1 MKGSPDV
8 ISELNRLL
16 AGELAAI
23 DQYFIHAKMYEN
35 WGLPRL
41 YEHTVHEMREEQGH
55 ASRLIERILFLEGT
69 PDVVTRDPIHV
80 GREVPEML
88 RNDLEVEYAVIGN
101 LRAAIRLCERVGDY
115 ETRRILQI
123 LLDDT
128 EEDHSLWLETQIR
141 LIERIGLAN
150 YLQSQMASE
159 PT

>member
-1 MKGSPDV
+1 MRGNPDV

-35 WGLPRL
+35 WGLPHL
-41 YEHTVHEMREEQGH
+41 YEHTVHEMHEEQGH
-55 ASRLIERILFLEGT
+55 ASRLIERILLLDGT
-69 PDVVTRDPIHV
+69 PNVVTRDPIHV
-80 GREVPEML
+80 GREVLEML
-88 RNDLEVEYAVIGN
+88 QNDLKVEYTVIGN
-101 LRAAIRLCERVGDY
+101 LRAAIHLCERVGDY

-150 YLQSQMASE
+150 YLRSQIASE